1 MEKTVEDVKKVVSV
15 LTEEQQQLLK
25 DVGVMVNTSS
35 SRSLLPKVSHNLRL
49 TV

>member
-25 DVGVMVNTSS
+25 DTVCEII
-35 SRSLLPKVSHNLRL
+35 RKSLFL
-49 TV
+49 

>member
-25 DVGVMVNTSS
+25 DTLKYGCWGDGAY
-35 SRSLLPKVSHNLRL
+35 
-49 TV
+49 